1 MELRHLRYFVAA
13 AEELHFGR
21 AARRLHMSQ
30 QPLSRQIRN
39 LEDELEVQLFHR
51 TKRTVRLTAAG
62 AAFLR
67 EAQKTLTQAEYAM
80 SIARRVNNGES
91 GLFRVG
97 FSGLVLNGVM
107 PAIVRQFKASFLDVH
122 LELTRI
128 QTNEQVKALIEGEIH
143 AGLLHP
149 PIDTASL
156 SYEVIYKEP
165 LLAVIPDTHPLAKD
179 APLPISVT
187 AFAQEPIVIFPRKL
201 GPVLYDS
208 ILRFCQEAGFSPNIA
223 QEAFPQRTILGLVA
237 AGVGSTLIHATAWQ
251 IRQQGTVTR
260 QLIEQTPMVQTAIAW
275 PSDTMHPALPHF
287 LKVARELSQVDFH
300 MVPFFKTLDL
310 SS

>member
-1 MELRHLRYFVAA
+1 MELRHLRYFVTV

-30 QPLSRQIRN
+30 QPLSRQVRN
-39 LEDELEVQLFHR
+39 LEEELAVQLFFR
-51 TKRTVRLTAAG
+51 TKRTVRLTPAG

-67 EAQKTLTQAEYAM
+67 EAQKVIDQANYAV
-80 SIARRVNNGES
+80 SIVRRVSKGES

-107 PAIVRQFKASFLDVH
+107 PAIVRQFREQFPDVH

-128 QTNEQVKALIEGEIH
+128 QTNEQVKALVEGEIH

-149 PIDTASL
+149 PMDTASL

-165 LLAVIPDTHPLAKD
+165 LIAIFSETHPLAKD
-179 APLPISVT
+179 APLPISIK
-187 AFAQEPIVIFPRKL
+187 AFIQEPIVIFPRKI

-208 ILRFCQEAGFSPNIA
+208 IIHFFQKAGFSPNIA

-237 AGVGSTLIHATAWQ
+237 AGMGSTLIHASAWQ
-251 IRQQGTVTR
+251 IRQQGIVTR
-260 QLIEQTPMVQTAIAW
+260 QLVEQTPVVQTAIAW
-275 PSDTMHPALPHF
+275 PTDTMHPALPHF

-300 MVPFFKTLDL
+300 MRPFVKTSDTLT
-310 SS
+310 